1 MAQTSPGAVP
11 LESEVNPFFCKCC
24 PPPPDPLREPNASDD
39 LIALNPD
46 RVAFVKQQQQHFVSR
61 LRLATLRPTAI
72 YGPGL
77 LSNTLPHQTKF
88 FCLHQPLPPL
98 PIPEAHKYHRF
109 TLVDLLEHDTT
120 TQREQTTNEP
130 GFFSSLS
137 ASAADS
143 RSGSSSMV
151 SPEKNA
157 KTTAANIAS
166 FLLSAAPAAA
176 LGPHAFRKVA
186 MQQLP
191 PRAEPA
197 AAAVGGPGS
206 LLRTFSGQQL
216 RQHHQ
221 GTGAS
226 LVGAASAVSSRMVR
240 GRPASYVS
248 TASQRQMLQHG
259 QLSQHQLQQQ
269 HLQQQHLQQQQ
280 LQQQQLQQHQQL
292 QQQQQPYF
300 QFQQNMQ
307 LQHQGSWGAASD
319 AKQERRKK
327 AKRRKFDE

>member
-1 MAQTSPGAVP
+1 MAQTSPGASS
-11 LESEVNPFFCKCC
+11 LESDVNPFFCKCC
-24 PPPPDPLREPNASDD
+24 PPLPDLWREPNASDD
-39 LIALNPD
+39 LIALHPD

-61 LRLATLRPTAI
+61 LRLASLRPNAI

-109 TLVDLLEHDTT
+109 TLVDLLEHDTA
-120 TQREQTTNEP
+120 TQGEQTNNES

-137 ASAADS
+137 ASAAGS

-151 SPEKNA
+151 SPEKSA
-157 KTTAANIAS
+157 KSTAATIAS

-176 LGPHAFRKVA
+176 LGPHAFRKVV

-197 AAAVGGPGS
+197 AAAAGGPGS
-206 LLRTFSGQQL
+206 LPRTFSGQQL

-226 LVGAASAVSSRMVR
+226 LVGAASAVSSRMAR
-240 GRPASYVS
+240 GRPLSYVS
-248 TASQRQMLQHG
+248 TASQRQLVQQR

-269 HLQQQHLQQQQ
+269 QQR
-280 LQQQQLQQHQQL
+280 

-307 LQHQGSWGAASD
+307 LLHPGSWGAASD

-327 AKRRKFDE
+327 AKRRKLGE